1 MSTLGLDAIST
12 SKDVQRL
19 WICGKILG
27 GGDRAYIKEIHFR
40 QTERGLK
47 VRLRAYGDYTD
58 RCVVGRGRGCSDGV
72 WTV

>member
-47 VRLRAYGDYTD
+47 VVRDTFFNGGIYS
-58 RCVVGRGRGCSDGV
+58 C
-72 WTV
+72 